1 MADNTLE
8 QRMQHVADEV
18 RANWGWLMVMG
29 IGLTVLGVVGLYMAG
44 ALTIASLWW
53 FGVLTIAGGGLTLA
67 DAFRAEGWK
76 AKLWE
81 MLIALLYIAA
91 GIVMLLNP
99 GASAVWFTLF
109 IAAFLFASGIFRIIT
124 GFQIRYQVK
133 GWGWTVFGGV
143 ASVVLAI
150 MIWAQWPVS
159 GLWVI
164 GMFIAIEMIMQGTS
178 MIGIA
183 LAAKASNNRQAEA
196 RVSSEPAS

>member
-1 MADNTLE
+1 MTADTLKKH
-8 QRMQHVADEV
+8 MQQVADEV

-29 IGLTVLGVVGLYMAG
+29 IALTALGAVGLYMAG
-44 ALTIASLWW
+44 ALIISSLWW
-53 FGVLTIAGGGLTLA
+53 FGILTIAGGGVTLA

-81 MLIALLYIAA
+81 VLTGLIYIAA

-109 IAAFLFASGIFRIIT
+109 IAAFLFASGILRIIT
-124 GFQIRYQVK
+124 GFQIRDQVK
-133 GWGWTVFGGV
+133 GWGWTAFGGA

-164 GMFIAIEMIMQGTS
+164 GMFVAIEMIMQGTS
-178 MIGIA
+178 MISIA
-183 LAAKASNNRQAEA
+183 LAAKASNNRQAGA

>member
-1 MADNTLE
+1 MMADTLE
-8 QRMQHVADEV
+8 KDMQQVADEV

-29 IGLTVLGVVGLYMAG
+29 LALTALGVVGLYMAG
-44 ALTIASLWW
+44 ALTVASLWW
-53 FGVLTIAGGGLTLA
+53 FGVLTIAGGVATLV

-81 MLIALLYIAA
+81 MLIAVIYVAA

-109 IAAFLFASGIFRIIT
+109 IAAFLFASGILRIIT
-124 GFQIRYQVK
+124 GFQIREQVK

-143 ASVVLAI
+143 ASTVLAI

-178 MIGIA
+178 MISIA
-183 LAAKASNNRQAEA
+183 LAAKASKDRQADPRA
-196 RVSSEPAS
+196 SSEPAS

>member
-1 MADNTLE
+1 MADTLE
-8 QRMQHVADEV
+8 KDMQQVADEV
-18 RANWGWLMVMG
+18 RANWGWLMAMG
-29 IGLTVLGVVGLYMAG
+29 LALTVLGVVGLYMAG
-44 ALTIASLWW
+44 ALTVASLWW
-53 FGVLTIAGGGLTLA
+53 FGVLTIAGGVATLV

-81 MLIALLYIAA
+81 MLIAVIYVAA

-109 IAAFLFASGIFRIIT
+109 IAAFLFASGILRIIT
-124 GFQIRYQVK
+124 GFQIREQVK

-143 ASVVLAI
+143 ASTVLAI

-178 MIGIA
+178 MISIA
-183 LAAKASNNRQAEA
+183 LAAKASKDRQADPRA
-196 RVSSEPAS
+196 SSEPAS

>member
-1 MADNTLE
+1 MMENIPQQQLK
-8 QRMQHVADEV
+8 QVAVEV
-18 RANWGWLMVMG
+18 RANCGWLMAMG
-29 IGLTVLGVVGLYMAG
+29 VVVTVLGIAGLYMAG

-91 GIVMLLNP
+91 GIVMLVNP

-124 GFQIRYQVK
+124 GFQIRDQVK
-133 GWGWTVFGGV
+133 GWGWTVFGGI

-164 GMFIAIEMIMQGTS
+164 GMFVAMEMIMQGTS
-178 MIGIA
+178 MVSIA
-183 LAAKASNNRQAEA
+183 LAAKASKNRQTKTK
-196 RVSSEPAS
+196 VSSEPAS

>member
-1 MADNTLE
+1 MDTTLE
-8 QRMQHVADEV
+8 QRAQQAADEV
-18 RANWGWLMVMG
+18 RANWGWLMAMG
-29 IGLTVLGVVGLYMAG
+29 IGLTVLGAVGLYIAG

-109 IAAFLFASGIFRIIT
+109 IAAFLFVSGIFRIIT

-143 ASVVLAI
+143 ASIVLAI
-150 MIWAQWPVS
+150 LILAQWPVS

-164 GMFIAIEMIMQGTS
+164 GMFVAIEMIMQGTS
-178 MIGIA
+178 MISIA
-183 LAAKASNNRQAEA
+183 VAAKASKNRLAEA
-196 RVSSEPAS
+196 RVSSETAS

>member
-1 MADNTLE
+1 MMADTLE
-8 QRMQHVADEV
+8 KDMQQVADEV
-18 RANWGWLMVMG
+18 RANWGWLMAMG
-29 IGLTVLGVVGLYMAG
+29 LALTALGAVGLYMAG
-44 ALTIASLWW
+44 ALTVASLWW
-53 FGVLTIAGGGLTLA
+53 FGVLTIAGGVATLV

-81 MLIALLYIAA
+81 MLIAVIYVAA

-109 IAAFLFASGIFRIIT
+109 IAAFLFASGILRIIT
-124 GFQIRYQVK
+124 GFQIREQVK

-143 ASVVLAI
+143 ASTVLAI

-178 MIGIA
+178 MISIA
-183 LAAKASNNRQAEA
+183 LAAKASKDRQADPRA
-196 RVSSEPAS
+196 SSEPAS

>member
-1 MADNTLE
+1 MMADTLE
-8 QRMQHVADEV
+8 KHVQQVADEV

-29 IGLTVLGVVGLYMAG
+29 IALTVLGAVGLYMAG

-91 GIVMLLNP
+91 GMVMLLNP
-99 GASAVWFTLF
+99 AASAVWFTLF
-109 IAAFLFASGIFRIIT
+109 IAAFLFASGILRIIT
-124 GFQIRYQVK
+124 GFQIRDQVK
-133 GWGWTVFGGV
+133 GWGWTVFGGA

-164 GMFIAIEMIMQGTS
+164 GMFVAIEMIMQGTS
-178 MIGIA
+178 MISIA
-183 LAAKASNNRQAEA
+183 LAAKASNNRQAGA
-196 RVSSEPAS
+196 RVSSEPAP